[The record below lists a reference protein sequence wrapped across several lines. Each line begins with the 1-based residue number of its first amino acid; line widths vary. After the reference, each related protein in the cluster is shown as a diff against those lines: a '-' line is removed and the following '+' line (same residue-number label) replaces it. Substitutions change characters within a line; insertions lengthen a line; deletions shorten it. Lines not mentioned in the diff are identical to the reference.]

1 MSGRPTQF
9 ASKTGVGTTGR
20 FLCSNDAEQRRP
32 PGSKRCETKVRMV
45 WGVFLLLQ
53 QRSKHPREMVT
64 TPKAS
69 TLKLA
74 WHVKK
79 KTGRTHTHDKNNTT
93 HEHTSPPPPLNNDG
107 LSNVLSPASRGRA
120 PARLRKPEPRMRL
133 AVRGVPKGARRTHS
147 A

>member
-79 KTGRTHTHDKNNTT
+79 KTGRTHTHDKTNTT
-93 HEHTSPPPPLNNDG
+93 PPQKTPPTRTHQPPPPHSTTMACQMCYLPQAEG
-107 LSNVLSPASRGRA
+107 VLLHAFENRSRVCG
-120 PARLRKPEPRMRL
+120 
-133 AVRGVPKGARRTHS
+133 
-147 A
+147 